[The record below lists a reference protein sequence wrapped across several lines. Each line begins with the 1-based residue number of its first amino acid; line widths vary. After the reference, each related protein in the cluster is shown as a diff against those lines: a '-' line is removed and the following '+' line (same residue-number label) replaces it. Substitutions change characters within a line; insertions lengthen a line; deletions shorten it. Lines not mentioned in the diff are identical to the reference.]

1 MVVPVVVVAVVPV
14 VALVPVVVMVALV
27 PVVVMA
33 LVPVVVNTIRPWAV
47 GPGKIILPRFL
58 HVWGVVEFGHI
69 GIRRKEEK
77 RKKVDNKE
85 LLPSIPEDQK
95 RKVFSLIEEFKNFAF
110 KGNVVDLAV
119 GVVIGSSFSNIVNS
133 LVNNLITPIIGIVL
147 PGDVGLKDWQIV
159 VGEKQIPFGAFFND
173 VFGFLLTAAILFL
186 FLKKFL
192 VWLLTSRREG
202 GLNKLPLT
210 KDQELLRQN
219 NEVLNQIR
227 DILSRNQSTGL

>member
-1 MVVPVVVVAVVPV
+1 MEVPVVEVPV
-14 VALVPVVVMVALV
+14 VEVLVAEVLVAEVLVVEMLVVEMPVVVDK
-27 PVVVMA
+27 
-33 LVPVVVNTIRPWAV
+33 THPWAV
-47 GPGKIILPRFL
+47 GLGKIILPRFL
-58 HVWGVVEFGHI
+58 HVGDVVESGRI
-69 GIRRKEEK
+69 GERKEEK

-85 LLPSIPEDQK
+85 LLPSIPDDQK
-95 RKVFSLIEEFKNFAF
+95 KKVFSLIEEFKNFAF

-119 GVVIGSSFSNIVNS
+119 GMVIGSSFSNIVNS

-173 VFGFLLTAAILFL
+173 VFGFLLTSAILFL

-192 VWLLTSRREG
+192 VWLLRSRIEG
-202 GLNKLPLT
+202 GFNKFPLT

-227 DILSRNQSTGL
+227 DILLKSQSTGL